1 VVTEVTG
8 ARNLNGLLLIL
19 VGFSTFTASSFVYE
33 QKQARAAAQI
43 VSENVILTLQNSALG
58 NIEEGQTLYYT
69 PINQS
74 ELDDIIKITL
84 KTHSY
89 LHLDSDLDAQN
100 LSYDTY
106 NIVVRFDTVPPKT
119 CHYKGEIACT
129 LSLTSPSHSSIDLD
143 AAGDWT
149 FDFEIT
155 ITAQSV
161 NSDTSTAVT
170 IELNITQSQP

>member
-1 VVTEVTG
+1 M
-8 ARNLNGLLLIL
+8 L
-19 VGFSTFTASSFVYE
+19 VSFSTFAAPSFVYE

-43 VSENVILTLQNSALG
+43 ISENVILILQNSALG
-58 NIEEGQTLYYT
+58 NIEEGQTVYYN

-74 ELDDIIKITL
+74 ELDNIIKITS

-89 LHLDSDLDAQN
+89 LHLDSDLDAQ
-100 LSYDTY
+100 SSRYDAY
-106 NIVVRFDTVPPKT
+106 DIVVKFDTVPPKT
-119 CHYKGEIACT
+119 SHCEGEIACI
-129 LSLTSPSHSSIDLD
+129 LSLMSPSHSSIDLD

-155 ITAQSV
+155 TTAKSV
-161 NSDTSTAVT
+161 NSDTSSAVT